1 MGQNFHRHQNKD
13 ERISMGQFRIEL
25 IVFHVSGAYQLPI
38 YYEPDPS
45 SSGGGIFDRPQM
57 IINGRRYGA
66 PGTGASRPT
75 DGDQSG
81 DPLLDRGEATTGS
94 EDEAASAG
102 GAGGVLSSL
111 LRTHPE
117 ASAIVK
123 SAEKYIPFLLIIL
136 AKCFFDHATG

>member
-1 MGQNFHRHQNKD
+1 
-13 ERISMGQFRIEL
+13 MGQFRIEINYL
-25 IVFHVSGAYQLPI
+25 YFHVSGAYQLPI
-38 YYEPDPS
+38 YYDPDPS

-66 PGTGASRPT
+66 PGTAASRPA

-94 EDEAASAG
+94 EDEAASTG